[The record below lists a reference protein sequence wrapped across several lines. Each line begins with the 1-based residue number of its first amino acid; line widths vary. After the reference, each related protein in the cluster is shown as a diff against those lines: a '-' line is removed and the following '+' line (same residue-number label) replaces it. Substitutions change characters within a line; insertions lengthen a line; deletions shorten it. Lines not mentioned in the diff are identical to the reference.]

1 MNAEIGGDDVD
12 SAEESE
18 TSQSKESV
26 NVNDDSIREFDAPT
40 CSGENVYDIFE
51 NQDEIITEDS
61 IIWVNTNKTI
71 WEGKVIKIPYSDLL
85 QDYNYMKLIWI
96 NKKKEAKGF
105 D

>member
-1 MNAEIGGDDVD
+1 MNQHGISEGDKMNAEIGGDDVD

-51 NQDEIITEDS
+51 N
-61 IIWVNTNKTI
+61 
-71 WEGKVIKIPYSDLL
+71 
-85 QDYNYMKLIWI
+85 
-96 NKKKEAKGF
+96 
-105 D
+105 